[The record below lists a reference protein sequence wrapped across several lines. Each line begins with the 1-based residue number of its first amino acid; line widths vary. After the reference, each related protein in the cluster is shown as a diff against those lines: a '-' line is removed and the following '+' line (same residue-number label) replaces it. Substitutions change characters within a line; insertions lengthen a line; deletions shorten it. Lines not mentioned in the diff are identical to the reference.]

1 MNIDKKTLLGAL
13 IIGAVFFSRT
23 SELIAAEKS
32 EVVGRPNTTLLDD
45 RKLGKGFKDIF
56 NGKDLTGWDGDPR
69 LWSVKEGAITGETT
83 AENPAKGNTF
93 LIWTNGTVSDF
104 ELRCSFKLVPGD
116 AKGFANSVIQ
126 YRSNILDPA
135 KWVVGG
141 YQADMEAGKTYT
153 GILYEER
160 MTRGIM
166 AARGEKVVWNKD
178 CKKEVVGSFGT
189 SEELQNTIKQ
199 GDWNEY
205 VVIAKGN
212 HLQHFING
220 KQMVDVV
227 DDCAEKQAMSGVLAL
242 QLHAGSPMKVQ
253 FKNLRIV
260 MLPAVEGGASADEI
274 KKLQGEWQITGMER
288 EGNEIPSDSL
298 KDVLV
303 DIQGTAY
310 KLINVDNEHG
320 GTFSV
325 DGSKEP
331 KQMDIKQETGPGGAR
346 VLKGIYEL
354 KGDTFRVCYA
364 QEGEERPRTFSAGA
378 DSKQVMITYQRKK
391 TE

>member
-1 MNIDKKTLLGAL
+1 MNMDKKILLGTLAFAGAL
-13 IIGAVFFSRT
+13 FFGT
-23 SELIAAEKS
+23 SEARAAEKS
-32 EVVGRPNTTLLDD
+32 DRAGQLDTTLLDD
-45 RKLGKGFKDIF
+45 RKGEKGFKSIF
-56 NGKDLTGWDGDPR
+56 NGKDLSGWDGDPR

-93 LIWTNGTVSDF
+93 LIWTGTVSDF

-116 AKGFANSVIQ
+116 AKGFANSGIQ
-126 YRSNILDPA
+126 YRSKILDPA
-135 KWVVGG
+135 NWVVGG

-178 CKKEVVGSFGT
+178 CKKEVVGSLGA

-199 GDWNEY
+199 GDWNDY

-220 KQMVDVV
+220 KQMVNVV
-227 DDCAEKQAMSGVLAL
+227 DDCAEKRAMSGVLAL

-253 FKNLRIV
+253 FKNLRIA
-260 MLPAVEGGASADEI
+260 MLPAAEGGASADEI
-274 KKLQGEWQITGMER
+274 KKLQGQWQIAAMER
-288 EGNEIPSDSL
+288 EGSEIPHEDI
-298 KDVLV
+298 KDVVV
-303 DIQGTAY
+303 DVQGTTY
-310 KLINVDNEHG
+310 KLLNVDNEHG

-325 DGSKEP
+325 DDSKEP
-331 KQMDIKQETGPGGAR
+331 KQMDIKQQSGPGGER
-346 VLKGIYEL
+346 VLKAIYEL

-364 QEGEERPRTFSAGA
+364 QEGGDRPTTFSGGA
-378 DSKQVMITYQRKK
+378 DSKQVIITYQRKK